1 MTTLRR
7 KHPVSFKVMVAL
19 EMIKADQ
26 TVAQICSKYSL
37 HPTQARHW
45 KDQAVAG
52 LSAIFSDGIKN
63 EVEQKNELIREL
75 YRQIGQLKVESDF
88 LKKKIGLL
96 E

>member
-1 MTTLRR
+1 
-7 KHPVSFKVMVAL
+7 
-19 EMIKADQ
+19 MIKAAE

-52 LSAIFSDGIKN
+52 LSVIFSDGLKD
-63 EVEQKNELIREL
+63 EVSRKNELIREL
-75 YRQIGQLKVESDF
+75 YQQIGQLKVEADF

>member
-7 KHPVSFKVMVAL
+7 KHPVSFKVTVAL
-19 EMIKADQ
+19 EMIKASE
-26 TVAQICSKYSL
+26 TVAQICSKYVI

-52 LSAIFSDGIKN
+52 LAVIFSDGIN
-63 EVEQKNELIREL
+63 NDLDQKNELIREL
-75 YRQIGQLKVESDF
+75 YQQIGQLKVESDF